1 MRPVAKVQIPRQA
14 ICFSLLVVMTVTLI
28 PSQASEIG
36 VHRHNVKGEY
46 KCPSE
51 NLSFLLEKCYKI
63 CMQIMWGQWCHLQIK
78 SRAFCT
84 VLQQGSCQQQVIN
97 VIETDDLK
105 LDSPWIISSFFI
117 LDQTTLN
124 LPLSK
129 NYVKYTFTCF
139 LPVSHC
145 CYEDESDS
153 ILEAFKND
161 KILIPL
167 VPFWL
172 SRAVD
177 ILSFHKLKVMA
188 GMQFSLKQQSIQKMK
203 AKFPAW

>member
-28 PSQASEIG
+28 SSQASEIC

-46 KCPSE
+46 KCPNE

-63 CMQIMWGQWCHLQIK
+63 CMQIMWGQWCHLQIT
-78 SRAFCT
+78 SRAFHT
-84 VLQQGSCQQQVIN
+84 VLQQSSCRQQVIN
-97 VIETDDLK
+97 AIETDGLK

-167 VPFWL
+167 VPFCL

-177 ILSFHKLKVMA
+177 VLSFHKLKVVA
-188 GMQFSLKQQSIQKMK
+188 GMQFSLEQQSIQKMK
-203 AKFPAW
+203 GKFQAW